1 MDIRH
6 YHLSARDQRWIRQ
19 DASDEDAL
27 LVWHDIR
34 MEESGDELR
43 ELGEYLRH
51 LNADPEAVAACTLP
65 VSFPDVDFSGG
76 CVFLRFPLRKQ
87 WDSQRAVYVMLL
99 CMKGVLISVGAP
111 DTPLFDRTLQ
121 RLENGSEL
129 AEPSSQALLF
139 FIMDL
144 CTDISTRQYMAAR
157 SAVEALADRI
167 YDEPDN
173 IGQDELIAL
182 RRCVS
187 RLYSQFEDQHY
198 CMSVLQSL
206 QTQSVPF
213 SHLKAELRDI
223 MDSQN
228 HVVRSQDQLEIRLRD
243 LHNDCLLHAQRKTD
257 YRLRVLTV
265 LTSLCMP
272 LSVIAGIYGMN
283 FHVMPELEWKYGYF
297 AVLGLMLFITVSLLI
312 FFFRRGWFK

>member
-1 MDIRH
+1 MEIRH
-6 YHLSARDQRWIRQ
+6 YHLTARDWRWLKKTPPEGDDI
-19 DASDEDAL
+19 

-34 MEESGDELR
+34 MEESQEELQR
-43 ELGEYLRH
+43 LGAYLH
-51 LNADPEAVAACTLP
+51 GLHVDAEVSAACTVP
-65 VSFPDVDFSGG
+65 VNFPDVDVSGG
-76 CVFLRFPLRKQ
+76 CVFVRFPLRMQ
-87 WDSQRAVYVMLL
+87 WNSPKASYVMML
-99 CMKGVLISVGAP
+99 CMKGMLVSISSP
-111 DTPLFDRTLQ
+111 QIQLLDRALA

-129 AEPSSQALLF
+129 SEPSSQALLL
-139 FIMDL
+139 FIMDA
-144 CTDISTRQYMAAR
+144 CTDMSTRQYMTAR
-157 SAVEALADRI
+157 AAVEALADRI

-173 IGQDELIAL
+173 IGQDELIAI
-182 RRCVS
+182 RRCVG
-187 RLYSQFEDQHY
+187 RLYSQFEDQLY

-228 HVVRSQDQLEIRLRD
+228 HLVRSQDQLEIRLRD

-272 LSVIAGIYGMN
+272 LSVLAGIYGMN
-283 FHVMPELEWKYGYF
+283 FRFMPELEWKYGYF
-297 AVLGLMLFITVSLLI
+297 VVLGVMGVITVSLLA

>member
-1 MDIRH
+1 MEIRH
-6 YHLSARDQRWIRQ
+6 YHLTARDWRWLKKVPSEG
-19 DASDEDAL
+19 DAI

-34 MEESGDELR
+34 MEETPEELQH
-43 ELGEYLRH
+43 LGVYLH
-51 LNADPEAVAACTLP
+51 GLHVDAEAATACTVP
-65 VSFPDVDFSGG
+65 VNFPDVDVSGG
-76 CVFLRFPLRKQ
+76 CVFVRFPLRTQ
-87 WDSQRAVYVMLL
+87 WNSPKASYVMML
-99 CMKGVLISVGAP
+99 CMKGMLVSISP
-111 DTPLFDRTLQ
+111 PQIPLFDRALS

-129 AEPSSQALLF
+129 SEPSSQALLL
-139 FIMDL
+139 FIMDA
-144 CTDISTRQYMAAR
+144 CTDMSTRQYMTAR
-157 SAVEALADRI
+157 AAVEALADRI

-173 IGQDELIAL
+173 IGQDELITI
-182 RRCVS
+182 RRSVG
-187 RLYSQFEDQHY
+187 RLDSQFEDQLY

-213 SHLKAELRDI
+213 SHLKAELRDV

-228 HVVRSQDQLEIRLRD
+228 HLVRSQDQLEIRLRD
-243 LHNDCLLHAQRKTD
+243 LHNDCLLHAQRRTD

-283 FHVMPELEWKYGYF
+283 FHFMPELEWKYGYF
-297 AVLGLMLFITVSLLI
+297 VVLGIMVVITASLLA

>member
-1 MDIRH
+1 MEIRH
-6 YHLSARDQRWIRQ
+6 YHLTARDWRWLKKTPPEGDDI
-19 DASDEDAL
+19 

-34 MEESGDELR
+34 MEESQEELQR
-43 ELGEYLRH
+43 LGAYLH
-51 LNADPEAVAACTLP
+51 GLHVDAEVSAACTVP
-65 VSFPDVDFSGG
+65 VNFPDVDVSGG
-76 CVFLRFPLRKQ
+76 CVFVRFPLRMQ
-87 WDSQRAVYVMLL
+87 WNSPKASYVMML
-99 CMKGVLISVGAP
+99 CMKGMLVSISSP
-111 DTPLFDRTLQ
+111 QIQLLDRALA

-129 AEPSSQALLF
+129 SEPSSQALLL
-139 FIMDL
+139 FIMDA
-144 CTDISTRQYMAAR
+144 CTDMSTRQYMTAR
-157 SAVEALADRI
+157 AAVEALADRI

-173 IGQDELIAL
+173 IGQDELIAI
-182 RRCVS
+182 RRCVG
-187 RLYSQFEDQHY
+187 RLYSQFEDQLY

-228 HVVRSQDQLEIRLRD
+228 HLVRSQDQLEIRLRD

-283 FHVMPELEWKYGYF
+283 FRFMPELEWKYGYF
-297 AVLGLMLFITVSLLI
+297 VVLGVMGVITVSLLA

>member
-1 MDIRH
+1 MEIRH
-6 YHLSARDQRWIRQ
+6 YHLTARDWRWLKKTPPEGDDI
-19 DASDEDAL
+19 

-34 MEESGDELR
+34 MEESQEELQR
-43 ELGEYLRH
+43 LGAYLH
-51 LNADPEAVAACTLP
+51 GLHVDAEVSAACTVP
-65 VSFPDVDFSGG
+65 VNFPDVDVSGG
-76 CVFLRFPLRKQ
+76 CVFVRFPLRMQ
-87 WDSQRAVYVMLL
+87 WNSPKASYVMML
-99 CMKGVLISVGAP
+99 CMKGMLVSISSP
-111 DTPLFDRTLQ
+111 QIQLLDRALA

-129 AEPSSQALLF
+129 SEPSSQALLL
-139 FIMDL
+139 FIMDA
-144 CTDISTRQYMAAR
+144 CTDMSTRQYMTAR
-157 SAVEALADRI
+157 AAVEALADRI
-167 YDEPDN
+167 YDDPDN
-173 IGQDELIAL
+173 IGQDELIAI
-182 RRCVS
+182 RRCVG
-187 RLYSQFEDQHY
+187 RLYSQFEDQLY

-228 HVVRSQDQLEIRLRD
+228 HLVRSQDQLEIRLRD

-283 FHVMPELEWKYGYF
+283 FRFMPELEWKYGYF
-297 AVLGLMLFITVSLLI
+297 VVLGVMGVITVSLLA